1 MDNLYPTLAGIF
13 CEVFGLSPDAL
24 TPDTALSPRTYQE
37 LAAAVIACE
46 KAFHIRVEDERAGE
60 LTTAAQ
66 WAAYIEDR
74 IADSREDRPAPT
86 EKERES
92 WYYQ

>member
-1 MDNLYPTLAGIF
+1 MDNVYPILSGIF
-13 CEVFGLSPDAL
+13 CEVLGLSPDSL
-24 TPDTALSPRTYQE
+24 TPDAPIRPRTYQE

-46 KAFHIRVEDERAGE
+46 KAFRIRVEDERAGD
-60 LTTAAQ
+60 LKTAAQ
-66 WAAYIEDR
+66 WAEYVQER
-74 IADSREDRPAPT
+74 ILDSREDRPAPT